1 MARPGALADNIN
13 VTLNPAVAGCN
24 LAPNSALMGDE
35 RACLVRIYDTAY
47 FRGVLTPQ
55 GLFTLNLNQ
64 ITLFTQGVNQ
74 PPTSNGLAGD
84 STTYR
89 VKTLDEDGAPHSCLV
104 WRATGLAVEV
114 ASPVMVLNPDGPI
127 ATTGLIAGDSPV
139 EGGEEIVGILA
150 KQVLE
155 QTTLQMR
162 RKNETCS
169 YAFGNLIQFNGES
182 DVFGY
187 KSASNALPQLSW
199 TREFGCC
206 ILFPAGTK
214 NSKPLTL
221 VLTPNPDVVG
231 GDVTAYLGTGF
242 YAAASSAALAGG
254 YKSAPGTAAF
264 VAGDNLA
271 IGFAV
276 RLAPLGF
283 FDETIPNPGLC
294 GPEALD
300 ESQLLALLRKNGIL
314 PQK

>member
-1 MARPGALADNIN
+1 MARPGALAENIN

-35 RACLVRIYDTAY
+35 RACLVRIYDTAF
-47 FRGVLTPQ
+47 FRGTLTAQ
-55 GLFTLNLNQ
+55 GLFTLNTSQ
-64 ITLFTQGVNQ
+64 ITLFSQGVNQ
-74 PPTSNGLAGD
+74 PPTNNSLSGD

-104 WRATGLAVEV
+104 WRATGLAIEV
-114 ASPVMVLNPDGPI
+114 ASPVMVLNPVGDI
-127 ATTGLIAGDSPV
+127 ATSGLINGDRTV
-139 EGGEEIVGILA
+139 EGGEEVVGILA

-187 KSASNALPQLSW
+187 KSASNAFPQLSW

-231 GDVTAYLGTGF
+231 GSVQAFLGTGF
-242 YAAASSAALAGG
+242 YAAAQAAVQAGTPFADAAGG
-254 YKSAPGTAAF
+254 TF
-264 VAGDNLA
+264 TAGDDIA
-271 IGFAV
+271 VGFAV

-294 GPEALD
+294 GPELID
-300 ESQLLALLRKNGIL
+300 EAQIRAYLVKQGLIK
-314 PQK
+314 